1 MLKMYRVETAYT
13 SLSCLKYFYHIC
25 HTSLNFF
32 FFYCDL
38 KENSVMFCFSFS
50 TLFSNKTMVLLEN
63 YSLLQ
68 KYMINYPSYP
78 LTPTFLWTKAY
89 FLNLIKCGYLVML
102 WFETAIF
109 LFQISDDEPG
119 YDLDLFCIPNH
130 YAKDLE
136 KVFIPHGLILDRL
149 VRSQLKFCGGFLGLC
164 ICIWCICL
172 VYVFMWKH
180 EKDNGC
186 RTLLLSVLFPWISVS
201 HWTWGMLICVAC
213 LASKTQGFAC
223 LPVSVP

>member
-1 MLKMYRVETAYT
+1 MFEIFLPH
-13 SLSCLKYFYHIC
+13 LSYLFKFLSFSI
-25 HTSLNFF
+25 S
-32 FFYCDL
+32 DL
-38 KENSVMFCFSFS
+38 KENSVMFCFSFL

-68 KYMINYPSYP
+68 KYNINYPSYP
-78 LTPTFLWTKAY
+78 LTPTFLCTKAY

-136 KVFIPHGLILDRL
+136 KVFIPHGLIMDRL
-149 VRSQLKFCGGFLGLC
+149 VRSQLKFCGFFFRSLCVYMYVMYMYSVCIYVKTREGQWMSYSVALCLIPLNQYLSLNLGHADLGS
-164 ICIWCICL
+164 
-172 VYVFMWKH
+172 MP
-180 EKDNGC
+180 D
-186 RTLLLSVLFPWISVS
+186 
-201 HWTWGMLICVAC
+201 
-213 LASKTQGFAC
+213 
-223 LPVSVP
+223 

>member
-1 MLKMYRVETAYT
+1 MFEIFLPH
-13 SLSCLKYFYHIC
+13 LSYLFKFLSFSI
-25 HTSLNFF
+25 S
-32 FFYCDL
+32 DL
-38 KENSVMFCFSFS
+38 KENSVMFCFSFL

-68 KYMINYPSYP
+68 KYNINYPSYP
-78 LTPTFLWTKAY
+78 LTPTFLCTKAY

-136 KVFIPHGLILDRL
+136 KVFIPHGLIMDRL
-149 VRSQLKFCGGFLGLC
+149 VRSQLKFCGFFLGLSVC
-164 ICIWCICL
+164 ICMWYICI
-172 VYVFMWKH
+172 VYVFMWKQ

-186 RTLLLSVLFPWISVS
+186 RTLLLSVLFPWISIF
-201 HWTWGMLICVAC
+201 HWTWDMLIWVAC
-213 LASKTQGFAC
+213 LTSKAQGFAC
-223 LPVSVP
+223 LLVSVP